1 MENSFWTPSSSEI
14 YLDSLYCVKH
24 VFTEHSALFLPSPV
38 TDLIVYDYGY
48 YIYQMSM
55 KRCIW
60 LLSVVKTLLQR
71 KMRALCLQS
80 LPIWKKL
87 ILFSSGWVNAHK
99 EREKR
104 NIISCREVMVYFR
117 IGDKKDYGILEI
129 IYFFPPELP
138 LFCLQYRF
146 WNIEA
151 ACSVEV

>member
-1 MENSFWTPSSSEI
+1 M
-14 YLDSLYCVKH
+14 
-24 VFTEHSALFLPSPV
+24 
-38 TDLIVYDYGY
+38 
-48 YIYQMSM
+48 
-55 KRCIW
+55 
-60 LLSVVKTLLQR
+60 KTLLQR
-71 KMRALCLQS
+71 KMRAFCLQS

-117 IGDKKDYGILEI
+117 IGDKKDCGILEI